1 MADIFQEE
9 IDSNE
14 NENRRKGH
22 TPTVYHSQGS
32 DAFLQKE
39 KKSVEYFPADDTTE
53 FECGSSDDAEN
64 EGKSS
69 VSNEIIDFENFFL
82 DELEELAN
90 SDYIHNRQLA
100 AKKILDS
107 LQKAGS
113 NQEKYQSI
121 ISVMCKLSE
130 DEESMVRS
138 ELVQHIPSIALYCQ
152 NHSDLKLVISQQ
164 LVPYTVK
171 LLNDN
176 YISVRKLAQTAL
188 LVLLENNLIGQLQLS
203 EWICPLVAQLAVCAN
218 NHDELRIED
227 VTVMSLMIPL
237 VDSSLTT
244 KFFLDPYI
252 SLCSD
257 KVLGIRTVCAMRF
270 GTLCKIAGVEIT
282 ETSLLPAFLEL
293 CKDVAWGV
301 RKACANVFVE
311 VANVVSLKTR
321 KEVLSATLLKLL
333 DDFSKSVRIAA
344 YQSLGAFICSFA
356 DPSKTGFVCENGKL
370 NSVKID
376 DNNEIKINING
387 PIMNDLNDEPV
398 DYEDTSQPTDQTTV
412 SKESTTSDS
421 SGVSNLSRPEEE
433 SRVVSDT
440 HLHSSVIIMAKDNSS
455 VDNGS
460 AFNNFQFWREPLP
473 DIDMDISED
482 MVHSPTQTGEQEAPS
497 YMELFLEELQYPKV
511 NYSDSKQYLLE
522 DDTETLA
529 SSFKESVLIF
539 KADNSSEKANNLS
552 LTSQSIRS
560 RYRKRSSST
569 NVPNDLFDKQDIVP
583 KEILMKYFEA
593 LMSMSA
599 MDDELNAACA
609 FSFPAVTYTL
619 GRKYWPYLR
628 LTFQRVTRDVQN
640 FSEWRNRCA
649 IASSLPQLANMLG
662 HDIIMEDLLPKFLEF
677 LTDIDEVRQSVV
689 LQIPDFLQH
698 VPPEDRY
705 QFFVHIE
712 DLLDDADSMKWRFRC
727 CVAEQLSATLR
738 LCNPYNIDKYF
749 LPVAL
754 TLLQD
759 KVFAVRLAAAEF
771 MASIVKHILDDVKM
785 SLLSK
790 LDTTYRQA
798 HKWNQRQTY
807 VLVCEQLAKQRSLSL
822 DTFVTEIVPRLFS
835 LAWDVVP
842 NVRLAVSRC
851 IALTLLPLDY
861 LPAIQKAHSDLFL
874 QVYYSLQSDID
885 DDVRHY
891 GLLCARAYS
900 APAYENKIVWSSDY
914 IYRKSDPKEN
924 SSPHT

>member
-1 MADIFQEE
+1 HSWKKCSYCADAVD
-9 IDSNE
+9 DSAAF
-14 NENRRKGH
+14 K
-22 TPTVYHSQGS
+22 HSIIG
-32 DAFLQKE
+32 L
-39 KKSVEYFPADDTTE
+39 
-53 FECGSSDDAEN
+53 CG
-64 EGKSS
+64 
-69 VSNEIIDFENFFL
+69 
-82 DELEELAN
+82 
-90 SDYIHNRQLA
+90 QLA

-113 NQEKYQSI
+113 NQEEYQSI

-152 NHSDLKLVISQQ
+152 NHPDLKLVISQQ

-270 GTLCKIAGVEIT
+270 GTLCKIAGLEIT
-282 ETSLLPAFLEL
+282 ETSLLPAFLDL
-293 CKDVAWGV
+293 CKDVGWGV

-311 VANVVSLKTR
+311 VANAVSLQTR

-333 DDFSKSVRIAA
+333 DDSSNSVRLAA

-356 DPSKTGFVCENGKL
+356 DPSRTGFVCENGKL

-376 DNNEIKINING
+376 DNKQMKLNVNG
-387 PIMNDLNDEPV
+387 PITKDLDNEQFDHEV
-398 DYEDTSQPTDQTTV
+398 NSLFTDQTTV
-412 SKESTTSDS
+412 SEENTTLDSSEVTDSSKPEKESSA
-421 SGVSNLSRPEEE
+421 VS
-433 SRVVSDT
+433 VVSDT
-440 HLHSSVIIMAKDNSS
+440 RLHSSVTVAAKDNSRGG
-455 VDNGS
+455 NGS
-460 AFNNFQFWREPLP
+460 AFNNFQYWREPLP
-473 DIDMDISED
+473 DIDVNISEET
-482 MVHSPTQTGEQEAPS
+482 VNSPAQTGVQDSQEAPS

-511 NYSDSKQYLLE
+511 NYSDSKHNSLE
-522 DDTETLA
+522 DDTEALA
-529 SSFKESVLIF
+529 SSFKESVLTF
-539 KADNSSEKANNLS
+539 KIDDLS
-552 LTSQSIRS
+552 
-560 RYRKRSSST
+560 KRGIHPRPGKPRPNMFVPRTLRRNAST
-569 NVPNDLFDKQDIVP
+569 NVPNDLFDNQDIVP
-583 KEILMKYFEA
+583 NEILMKYFEA
-593 LMSMSA
+593 LMSKSA

-619 GRKYWPYLR
+619 GRKYWPCLR
-628 LTFQRVTRDVQN
+628 ATFQRVTRNVQN

-662 HDIIMEDLLPKFLEF
+662 HEIIMEDLFPKFLEF
-677 LTDIDEVRQSVV
+677 LTDVDEVRQSVV

-698 VPPEDRY
+698 VPPEERY
-705 QFFVHIE
+705 HFFVHIE
-712 DLLDDADSMKWRFRC
+712 DFLDDADIMKWRFRC
-727 CVAEQLSATLR
+727 CVAEQLSATLK

-771 MASIVKHILDDVKM
+771 MANIVKHVLDDVKM
-785 SLLSK
+785 PLLSK

-900 APAYENKIVWSSDY
+900 APSYENKIVWSSEC
-914 IYRKSDPKEN
+914 I
-924 SSPHT
+924 

>member
-1 MADIFQEE
+1 MADIFQVE
-9 IDSNE
+9 IDSIKNE
-14 NENRRKGH
+14 ETENDK
-22 TPTVYHSQGS
+22 
-32 DAFLQKE
+32 FLQMNKRSIGRYIPRDE
-39 KKSVEYFPADDTTE
+39 TTE
-53 FECGSSDDAEN
+53 SECASGDADEEKRN
-64 EGKSS
+64 SM
-69 VSNEIIDFENFFL
+69 SNEIEIDFENFFL

-113 NQEKYQSI
+113 NKEEYQSI

-138 ELVQHIPSIALYCQ
+138 ELVQHIPSIALFCQ
-152 NHSDLKLVISQQ
+152 NHPELKLVISQQ

-203 EWICPLVAQLAVCAN
+203 EWICPLVAQLAMCAN

-237 VDSSLTT
+237 VENSLTI

-252 SLCSD
+252 SLCCD
-257 KVLGIRTVCAMRF
+257 KVMGIRTVCAMRF
-270 GTLCKIAGVEIT
+270 GTLCKVAGLEIT
-282 ETSLLPAFLEL
+282 ETSLLPAFLDL

-311 VANVVSLKTR
+311 VANAVSLKTR

-333 DDFSKSVRIAA
+333 DDSSNSVRLAA

-356 DPSKTGFVCENGKL
+356 DPNRTGFVCENGKL
-370 NSVKID
+370 NCVKVD
-376 DNNEIKINING
+376 ESKQMEFNING
-387 PIMNDLNDEPV
+387 PIAENLDNLHIDHK
-398 DYEDTSQPTDQTTV
+398 EDV
-412 SKESTTSDS
+412 SHPADHSTTSKENTTVDS
-421 SGVSNLSRPEEE
+421 LKMSNSIKSNNKELSDA
-433 SRVVSDT
+433 STV
-440 HLHSSVIIMAKDNSS
+440 LHSCLRASVIVTTKNNSS
-455 VDNGS
+455 SDDES

-473 DIDMDISED
+473 DVDVNINEESTKN
-482 MVHSPTQTGEQEAPS
+482 SPAQSGAQDSQEAPS

-511 NYSDSKQYLLE
+511 NYSDSKYNSLE
-522 DDTETLA
+522 DDAEIVT
-529 SSFKESVLIF
+529 SSFKESILTF
-539 KADNSSEKANNLS
+539 KTEDLCEQNAHSCFHKRR
-552 LTSQSIRS
+552 RS
-560 RYRKRSSST
+560 VGT
-569 NVPNDLFDKQDIVP
+569 NAPNDLLANQDIVP
-583 KEILMKYFEA
+583 NEILMKYFEA
-593 LMSMSA
+593 LMSKSIK
-599 MDDELNAACA
+599 DDQLNAACA

-619 GRKYWPYLR
+619 GRKYWPCLR
-628 LTFQRVTRDVQN
+628 ATFQRVTKNVQS

-677 LTDIDEVRQSVV
+677 LTDVDEVRQSVV

-698 VPPEDRY
+698 VPSEERY

-712 DLLDDADSMKWRFRC
+712 DFLDDADSMKWRFRC
-727 CVAEQLSATLR
+727 CVAEQLSATLK
-738 LCNPYNIDKYF
+738 LCNPYNVEKYF

-759 KVFAVRLAAAEF
+759 RVFAVRLAAAEF
-771 MASIVKHILDDVKM
+771 MANIVKHILDSVKM
-785 SLLSK
+785 PLLSK
-790 LDTTYRQA
+790 LDITYRQA

-807 VLVCEQLAKQRSLSL
+807 VLVCEQLAKQRSLPV
-822 DTFVTEIVPRLFS
+822 DTYVTEIVPRLFS

-861 LPAIQKAHSDLFL
+861 LPAVQKAHSDLFL

-900 APAYENKIVWSSDY
+900 APSYENKIVWSSEC
-914 IYRKSDPKEN
+914 I
-924 SSPHT
+924 